1 MSIIERA
8 VDKLTKNADT
18 STKRRGDGDVANG
31 LDFPV
36 GENVERD
43 GNRIAEEASH
53 SGETGDI
60 ADSERVRSGAPANVL
75 EIPFAHLH
83 SLGMVTHIAPRSEIA
98 ESYRIIK
105 RPLLMNMAREDASDT
120 VNLIMVT
127 SALQGEGKTFSAIN
141 LAMSIA
147 MEQDKTVLFVD
158 ADIAKA
164 TAGTLLGVSHDANGL
179 IDVLENDDI
188 DVGDVILPTNIR
200 NLRVI
205 PAGHIHERSTE
216 LLASDNMRLIMR
228 ELCQRYP
235 DRVVVFDSPPL
246 LLASEASVL
255 ANLMGQI
262 VFVVAADETPQHAV
276 TEALQ
281 RIGGDKIIGTVLNKT
296 RSNPFNKSVYG
307 YGYGYGYGHEGR
319 YRSTRIEGDLGQ
331 EGR

>member
-18 STKRRGDGDVANG
+18 STKSRGDGDVANS

-36 GENVERD
+36 GDNVERD
-43 GNRIAEEASH
+43 RNKVAGGA
-53 SGETGDI
+53 GDI
-60 ADSERVRSGAPANVL
+60 AGSEQMLSGVPATDML

-105 RPLLMNMAREDASDT
+105 RPLLMNMARDDASDT

-147 MEQDKTVLFVD
+147 MEEDKTVLFVD
-158 ADIAKA
+158 ADVAKA
-164 TAGTLLGVSHDANGL
+164 SAGTLLGVSHDANGL
-179 IDVLENDDI
+179 IDVLENGDI

-235 DRVVVFDSPPL
+235 DRVVIFDSPPL

-296 RSNPFNKSVYG
+296 RSNPFNKSAYG
-307 YGYGYGYGHEGR
+307 YGYGYGYGHEDR
-319 YRSTRIEGDLGQ
+319 YRNTRVEGDLGQ

>member
-1 MSIIERA
+1 MSTIERA
-8 VDKLTKNADT
+8 VDKLSKKSDATPA
-18 STKRRGDGDVANG
+18 SRGGDDAAAS
-31 LDFPV
+31 LDFPAGANADQDQDNKV
-36 GENVERD
+36 
-43 GNRIAEEASH
+43 
-53 SGETGDI
+53 SGETGRS
-60 ADSERVRSGAPANVL
+60 ADSEPPRSGASSATVL
-75 EIPFAHLH
+75 EIPLAHLH

-98 ESYRIIK
+98 EDYRIIK
-105 RPLLMNMAREDASDT
+105 RPLLMNMAREGTGDT

-147 MEQDKTVLFVD
+147 MEEDKTVLFVD
-158 ADIAKA
+158 ADVAKA
-164 TAGTLLGVSHDANGL
+164 SAGTLLGVSHDANGL
-179 IDVLENDDI
+179 IDVLENDAI

-216 LLASDNMRLIMR
+216 LLASENMRLIMR

-235 DRVVVFDSPPL
+235 DRVVIFDSPPL
-246 LLASEASVL
+246 LLASEAGVL

-276 TEALQ
+276 KEALQ
-281 RIGGDKIIGTVLNKT
+281 RIGSDKIIGTVLNKT
-296 RSNPFNKSVYG
+296 KSNPLSGYG
-307 YGYGYGYGHEGR
+307 YGYGYGYGSR
-319 YRSTRIEGDLGQ
+319 YRNARIENGLGQ

>member
-18 STKRRGDGDVANG
+18 SPKSRGDGDVANS

-36 GENVERD
+36 GDNVERD
-43 GNRIAEEASH
+43 RNKVAGGA
-53 SGETGDI
+53 GDI
-60 ADSERVRSGAPANVL
+60 AGSEQMLSGVPATDML

-147 MEQDKTVLFVD
+147 MEEDKTVLFVD
-158 ADIAKA
+158 ADVAKA
-164 TAGTLLGVSHDANGL
+164 SAGTLLGVSHDANGL
-179 IDVLENDDI
+179 IDVLENGDI

-235 DRVVVFDSPPL
+235 DRVVIFDSPPL

-296 RSNPFNKSVYG
+296 RSNPFNKSAYG

-319 YRSTRIEGDLGQ
+319 YRNTRIEGDLGQ